1 MATAEVTAEQD
12 MAPKSAGA
20 APAIAKVALITGA
33 SSGIGKASALA
44 LAKNGWSVVL
54 AARRRAELSDAAA
67 ECQGYGG
74 KILALV
80 CDISDETEVKNLFAA
95 ISQQFGRLD
104 VLFNNAGTG
113 APARPIEELTLAQ
126 FHTVINVNLVGAWLC
141 TQEAVR
147 MMKTQV
153 PRGGRIINNGS
164 ISAYAPRPN
173 SSPYTMSKH
182 AILGLTKCISLDGR
196 KYNIVATQI
205 DVGNADTSLGGRMQ
219 YGVPQADGS
228 IKPES
233 VFDPKHIADTVVHV
247 SNLPLNVTV
256 LTMNIMASDM
266 PFVGRG

>member
-1 MATAEVTAEQD
+1 MAGRATAATGS
-12 MAPKSAGA
+12 AP
-20 APAIAKVALITGA
+20 AKVALITGA
-33 SSGIGKASALA
+33 SSGIGKVSAIA
-44 LAKNGWSVVL
+44 LAKAGWSVVL
-54 AARRRAELSDAAA
+54 AARRREELYEAASD
-67 ECQGYGG
+67 CQKYGG
-74 KILALV
+74 QVLALV
-80 CDISDETEVKNLFAA
+80 CDIAQEEEVKNLFAA
-95 ISQQFGRLD
+95 IAQQFGRLD

-113 APARPIEELTLAQ
+113 APPLPIEDLTLAQ
-126 FHTVINVNLVGAWLC
+126 FQQVINVNLTGAWLC

-147 MMKTQV
+147 MMKGQV

-182 AILGLTKCISLDGR
+182 AILGLTKCTSLDGR
-196 KYNIVATQI
+196 KYNIVCTQI
-205 DVGNADTSLGGRMQ
+205 DIGNADTSLGGRMQ

-228 IKPES
+228 VKSEN
-233 VFDPKHIADTVVHV
+233 VYDPRHVADAVVYI